1 MLLFA
6 LNSFC
11 FFFSFYFPFMC
22 PVFPGWLRILGLIA
36 LVVSCTCLLQRA
48 EGEGQIAAAPDGELD
63 AYGPGALRAG

>member
-1 MLLFA
+1 
-6 LNSFC
+6 
-11 FFFSFYFPFMC
+11 MC